1 MNEDAAFGAIEP
13 PPPLDA
19 ETKAHEHA
27 EGHEAELRLW
37 LRLLTCSTLIESEIR
52 RRLRKEF
59 ATTLPRFDLMAQLER
74 AHDGMSLNELSKRM
88 MVTNG
93 NVTGLVERLVV
104 EKLVD
109 RRPAPNDRRAQ
120 IVRLT
125 ARGRQVFR
133 RMASAHGDWLAALFA
148 GLGEGEIETMMGLL
162 GKAKLSARGAI
173 AGASLKEAAE

>member
-1 MNEDAAFGAIEP
+1 MSEAGLGDLGRA
-13 PPPLDA
+13 PLDA

-27 EGHEAELRLW
+27 DGHEAELRLW
-37 LRLLTCSTLIESEIR
+37 LRLLTLSTLIESEIR

-93 NVTGLVERLVV
+93 NVTGLVERLVT

-125 ARGRQVFR
+125 LKGRQVFQ
-133 RMASAHGDWLAALFA
+133 RMASAHGDWLAAMFA
-148 GLGEGEIETMMGLL
+148 GLNEGEIEKMMGLL
-162 GKAKLSARGAI
+162 GKTKLSARGAI
-173 AGASLKEAAE
+173 AGASLADAAE